1 MTTPAQG
8 IQPLKQPIATPPS
21 IAPAAPPP
29 APAAASQPAE
39 KGWTLQGGLDTI
51 ANGVNAVSEFGK
63 KVVPQTLQG
72 GLDTIANGVN
82 AVGEFGKKVVPQ
94 MQQAGFM
101 SSVMPAL
108 RLAAPQIL
116 HALMPMGGV
125 LRSGGLPAIAGMAGM
140 VQGKNTLAP
149 LFTNTSPQE
158 FGQQAAAA
166 SQTPGN

>member
-39 KGWTLQGGLDTI
+39 KGW
-51 ANGVNAVSEFGK
+51 
-63 KVVPQTLQG
+63 TLQG